1 MFVLE
6 NLSSCIKLNFVGIET
21 GDNHLTGTW
30 EEVLILRFEGGR
42 VTLMGQKQPDG
53 QWVFL
58 KETNESTFFDEEDED
73 NLNALLQT
81 KSSVV
86 HSWEEATKLLGEGW
100 ERKRPAYVHPEFEEL
115 VPNKPLRRRP
125 RR

>member
-1 MFVLE
+1 M
-6 NLSSCIKLNFVGIET
+6 ET
-21 GDNHLTGTW
+21 VW
-30 EEVLILRFEGGR
+30 EEILILRFEGGR

-53 QWVFL
+53 QWVFV
-58 KETNESTFFDEEDED
+58 KETNEATFFDEEDED

-81 KSSVV
+81 KSSVI
-86 HSWEEATKLLGEGW
+86 HSWEEAIESLGTGW

-125 RR
+125 KR

>member
-1 MFVLE
+1 MFVLQ
-6 NLSSCIKLNFVGIET
+6 NLSSYIKHNFVGIET

-30 EEVLILRFEGGR
+30 EEILVLRFDGGR

-58 KETNESTFFDEEDED
+58 KKTNESAFFDEEDED
-73 NLNALLQT
+73 NLNAFLQT

-86 HSWEEATKLLGEGW
+86 RGWEEATKLLGKDW
-100 ERKRPAYVHPEFEEL
+100 TRKRPAYVHPEFEEL
-115 VPNKPLRRRP
+115 VPNKPLRRR
-125 RR
+125 R

>member
-1 MFVLE
+1 MEAV
-6 NLSSCIKLNFVGIET
+6 
-21 GDNHLTGTW
+21 W
-30 EEVLILRFEGGR
+30 EEILILRFEGGR

-53 QWVFL
+53 QWVFV
-58 KETNESTFFDEEDED
+58 KETNESVLFDEEDEG

-81 KSSVV
+81 KSSVI
-86 HSWEEATKLLGEGW
+86 HSWEEAIKSLGAGW

-115 VPNKPLRRRP
+115 VPRQPLRRRP

>member
-1 MFVLE
+1 MFVLQ
-6 NLSSCIKLNFVGIET
+6 NLSSYIKHNFVGIET

-30 EEVLILRFEGGR
+30 EEILVLRFDGGR

-58 KETNESTFFDEEDED
+58 KKTNESAFFDEEDED

-86 HSWEEATKLLGEGW
+86 HSWEEATKLLGKDW

-115 VPNKPLRRRP
+115 VPKQSLRRP